1 MHSSRGDRRADGAA
15 APRRAP
21 GSRPVPRHLT
31 VVDANARKRARRVRI
46 AVWGFGIVT
55 ACSVFVAVAFHVM
68 LAQSEFQLDRLS
80 RQTAIAQRRYEHARL
95 ETARLGAP
103 DRIVARAEQLGMEP
117 AGEITYVTAPAAV
130 GEPSQPIGDSAG
142 KPGGE
147 WEKVKPH
154 LAAQP

>member
-1 MHSSRGDRRADGAA
+1 
-15 APRRAP
+15 
-21 GSRPVPRHLT
+21 
-31 VVDANARKRARRVRI
+31 
-46 AVWGFGIVT
+46 
-55 ACSVFVAVAFHVM
+55 VAFHVM

-95 ETARLGAP
+95 TAAQLGAP

-117 AGEITYVTAPAAV
+117 AGDINYVTAPIDV
-130 GEPSQPIGDSAG
+130 GGPSKPIGDPAG